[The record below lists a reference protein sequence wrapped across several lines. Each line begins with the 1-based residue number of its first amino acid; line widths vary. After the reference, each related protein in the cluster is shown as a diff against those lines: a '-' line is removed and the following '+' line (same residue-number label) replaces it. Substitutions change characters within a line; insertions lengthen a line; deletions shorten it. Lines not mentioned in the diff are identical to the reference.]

1 MALLLI
7 FSVWNAITVVCVIVG
22 YYVSW
27 VIYSRTLHPL
37 AKVPGPVWPAVSRTW
52 LMYRMYQGDL
62 ETHMRAIHNRFV
74 LCCCEH
80 WKYGSIVRT
89 TPDEVHVSDP
99 KAIPIIYPTQQPLK
113 KTDWYLIYRPVT
125 LGPGPDLFTDD
136 DAKHHAAHRRIVGSV
151 YTLSSMLK
159 NERAL
164 DDLVKLFG
172 DKLGGLADCQDAFDF
187 GLWPEMFSFDGVG
200 AVFFGSP
207 FGFLETSSDYGNYI
221 AAVHTA
227 MPLNSVVAMAPLWIR
242 RYLLQVGVMI
252 PKVLKAIIATDGIRQ
267 TAVRKTGVAQERTS
281 NANANRTDVL
291 SQLLSIMREKND
303 CLTIKEIHVEM
314 WAAVIAGSDST
325 SGALHG
331 TITHPVQYN
340 QATKIPYLRAVI
352 QESLRLCPPFALLG
366 HHIPTAF
373 KAKVGMN
380 AMVTQFDETV
390 FGKDAREF
398 RPERWLESEE
408 RFRLMEKS
416 MLVFGAGTRTC
427 IGRHLSNA
435 EMYKLIPHILRHFT
449 VEMAHD
455 GPWKTH
461 NATFLLQSNVICKVK
476 RRSVENRPL

>member
-1 MALLLI
+1 MLI
-7 FSVWNAITVVCVIVG
+7 VFWCI
-22 YYVSW
+22 
-27 VIYSRTLHPL
+27 
-37 AKVPGPVWPAVSRTW
+37 
-52 LMYRMYQGDL
+52 
-62 ETHMRAIHNRFV
+62 E
-74 LCCCEH
+74 
-80 WKYGSIVRT
+80 YGSIVRT
-89 TPDEVHVSDP
+89 APDEVHVSDP

-113 KTDWYLIYRPVT
+113 KTDWYLTYRPVT

-136 DAKHHAAHRRIVGSV
+136 DEKHHAAHRRIVGPV

-172 DKLGGLADCQDAFDF
+172 DKLGGFADCQDAFDF
-187 GLWPEMFSFDGVG
+187 GLWLEMFSFDVVG

-227 MPLNSVVAMAPLWIR
+227 LPLNSVVAMAPLWIR

-267 TAVRKTGVAQERTS
+267 TAVRETGVAQERTS

-325 SGALHG
+325 SGALRAIFYFLMKHPDKLAKLVQQIDTAYLDG

-340 QATKIPYLRAVI
+340 QATKMPYLRAVI
-352 QESLRLCPPFALLG
+352 QESLRLCPPFAVPIARYVPVGGLQLLG
-366 HHIPTAF
+366 HHIPAAF
-373 KAKVGMN
+373 KVGMN

-398 RPERWLESEE
+398 RPERWLEGEE
-408 RFRLMEKS
+408 RFRLMEKA

-435 EMYKLIPHILRHFT
+435 EMYKLVPHILRHFT